1 VPFVVGIATV
11 GNFSQ
16 RSTIPRVQ
24 FHLWLKHDCLQL
36 QSLILFLLLVIL
48 SMKHRFLLLGELTG
62 IISERDY
69 ISKIAL
75 LGRSSK
81 DTKVKEIATM
91 TSKLVTATVS

>member
-1 VPFVVGIATV
+1 M
-11 GNFSQ
+11 
-16 RSTIPRVQ
+16 Q